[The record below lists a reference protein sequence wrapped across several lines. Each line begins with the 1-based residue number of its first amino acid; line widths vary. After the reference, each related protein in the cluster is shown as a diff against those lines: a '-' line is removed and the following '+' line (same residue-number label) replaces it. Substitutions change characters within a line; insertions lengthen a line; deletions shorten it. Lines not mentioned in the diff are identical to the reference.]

1 MASGL
6 TKTQL
11 VRYLA
16 EKTELPN
23 KTAQHSWNSWPISRS
38 KETKKKRPVLSCP
51 VSAAW

>member
-23 KTAQHSWNSWPISRS
+23 KTAAAFLEQLADIAI
-38 KETKKKRPVLSCP
+38 KKPRRTACLSCP